1 LKKCK
6 WRKIHL
12 KHTTCTKNVL
22 RFINN
27 KQTIREKEKDKNHY
41 GYIEKAYIKIRK
53 NYLLNT

>member
-1 LKKCK
+1 M
-6 WRKIHL
+6 
-12 KHTTCTKNVL
+12 CTKNVL

>member
-1 LKKCK
+1 M
-6 WRKIHL
+6 
-12 KHTTCTKNVL
+12 CTKNVL

-27 KQTIREKEKDKNHY
+27 KQIIKEKEKDKNHY